1 MADRLI
7 EAGAH
12 VDAANNLWVTPLS
25 LACANRNARIV
36 ERLLQAGAN
45 PSATFPKRPP
55 AIMLCARSGSVDG
68 VRALLDHGAEVN
80 AREPLRD
87 QTALMWAAAREHPA
101 VVRVLLEHGADVWAR
116 SAVTDRM
123 VNRADPNDVFTAVV
137 GEVPDGG
144 GTPLLF
150 AARHGDVQSAT
161 LLLDA
166 GADVNDTAADRASAL
181 VIAAHS
187 GHSALATL
195 LLARGADPNR
205 IDAGYT
211 ALHAAVLRGDLELVK
226 GLLAHGAA
234 VDAAIRHGTTTIR
247 AGRGFVLP
255 ENLVGATPF
264 LLAAKFLEIDI
275 MRLLA
280 SRDAGARLTLR
291 DRTTALMLAAGAVSQ
306 GPLFDRRGRIA
317 VLAISDEGVA
327 LEAVRLTL
335 ELGAQVNAAN
345 AQGDTALHG
354 AATRGY
360 SAIVRLL
367 LDRGARHD
375 ARNAQGE
382 TPADVAGG
390 AAVRDVLASS
400 GAER

>member
-1 MADRLI
+1 M
-7 EAGAH
+7 
-12 VDAANNLWVTPLS
+12 
-25 LACANRNARIV
+25 
-36 ERLLQAGAN
+36 
-45 PSATFPKRPP
+45 
-55 AIMLCARSGSVDG
+55 
-68 VRALLDHGAEVN
+68 
-80 AREPLRD
+80 
-87 QTALMWAAAREHPA
+87 
-101 VVRVLLEHGADVWAR
+101 
-116 SAVTDRM
+116 
-123 VNRADPNDVFTAVV
+123 
-137 GEVPDGG
+137 
-144 GTPLLF
+144 
-150 AARHGDVQSAT
+150 
-161 LLLDA
+161 LDA

-345 AQGDTALHG
+345 AQGDAALHG